1 VKKICGSILRVRRK
15 GTKRKLKHVSDFA
28 LARFSF
34 VRRFLQETKHCFQHA
49 YSWATTMG
57 NETKRTSAKHV
68 HECAVS
74 QLWFWLYRLVV
85 IGTRKVWKN
94 TKCHNWAN
102 EISGATARNQM
113 KPKVMVYQSA
123 AITSTCL
130 YHPCINALLALCI
143 LTHLT
148 GADDSQMGDHSANC
162 QARRAA
168 CSS

>member
-1 VKKICGSILRVRRK
+1 MYAEKEPNEN
-15 GTKRKLKHVSDFA
+15 LKHVSDFA

-85 IGTRKVWKN
+85 IGTRKVWEKHKMPQIGPMRFPGLQRE
-94 TKCHNWAN
+94 TK
-102 EISGATARNQM
+102 
-113 KPKVMVYQSA
+113 
-123 AITSTCL
+123 
-130 YHPCINALLALCI
+130 
-143 LTHLT
+143 
-148 GADDSQMGDHSANC
+148 
-162 QARRAA
+162 
-168 CSS
+168 